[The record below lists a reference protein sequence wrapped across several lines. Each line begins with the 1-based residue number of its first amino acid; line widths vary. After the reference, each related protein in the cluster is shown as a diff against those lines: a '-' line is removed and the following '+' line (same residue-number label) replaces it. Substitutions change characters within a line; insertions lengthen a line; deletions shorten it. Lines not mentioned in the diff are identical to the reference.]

1 MRGAAGVHNV
11 DALTTLSA
19 QVTSL
24 TNMVK
29 ATATVPATFNQVA
42 EVSCVY
48 YREGHLYDNCPKNS
62 ASVNYVGNFNK
73 QIPSNPFS
81 NTYNLGWRHHLNFS
95 WSNQNQHAAAS
106 SGHNRLAQ
114 PPGFH
119 QQF

>member
-29 ATATVPATFNQVA
+29 ATATAPTTVNQIA

-48 YREGHLYDNCPKNS
+48 YVLRIQLQS
-62 ASVNYVGNFNK
+62 IMWAILINK
-73 QIPSNPFS
+73 IKAIHFQTPI
-81 NTYNLGWRHHLNFS
+81 T
-95 WSNQNQHAAAS
+95 
-106 SGHNRLAQ
+106 
-114 PPGFH
+114 
-119 QQF
+119 